1 MTFPKSNRGAYAPPA
16 IHIVTLAVALLIS
29 GCKSS
34 GPASTQTN
42 SSGFPTVAERAKFLH
57 QYVTFRRTYETLDFD
72 ISFLNGDGMAPG
84 PSEWDIRIVATV
96 PDSELRDWVPAGV
109 NTSIKANTVDTEWL
123 RSVPTTLNLSGVS
136 EWYVSG
142 NRVVGIDR
150 ARRIVVYRSST
161 S

>member
-1 MTFPKSNRGAYAPPA
+1 MIFPGSNRGAYTPPA
-16 IHIVTLAVALLIS
+16 IHIVTLAAALLIS

-42 SSGFPTVAERAKFLH
+42 SSSFPTVAERAKFLH

-72 ISFLNGDGMAPG
+72 ISFLNGGGMPPG

-96 PDSELRDWVPAGV
+96 PDSEMQDWVPAGV
-109 NTSIKANTVDTEWL
+109 SASTAPNTEWL
-123 RSVPTTLNLSGVS
+123 RSVPTTLDLSGVG
-136 EWYVSG
+136 EWYVDG
-142 NRVVGIDR
+142 NRVVGVDR
-150 ARRIVVYRSST
+150 ARRIVVYRIST

>member
-1 MTFPKSNRGAYAPPA
+1 MIFSRSNRGVYTPLA
-16 IHIVTLAVALLIS
+16 IHIVTLAVAILIS

-42 SSGFPTVAERAKFLH
+42 SSGFPTVTERAKFLH
-57 QYVTFRRTYETLDFD
+57 QYVKFRRTYETLDFD

-96 PDSELRDWVPAGV
+96 PESEVQDWVPAGV
-109 NTSIKANTVDTEWL
+109 SASTAPNTRDTEWL
-123 RSVPTTLNLSGVS
+123 RSVPTTLDLSGVS
-136 EWYVSG
+136 EWYVEG

-150 ARRIVVYRSST
+150 ARRIVVYRNSAS
-161 S
+161 